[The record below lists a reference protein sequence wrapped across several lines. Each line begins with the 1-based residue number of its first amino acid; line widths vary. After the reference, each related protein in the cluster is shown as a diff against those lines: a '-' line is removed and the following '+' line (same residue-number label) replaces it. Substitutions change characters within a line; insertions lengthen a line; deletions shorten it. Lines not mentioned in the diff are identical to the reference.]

1 MRPNQPSQIGRT
13 LKQGSAR
20 RRPSGSSRPNASA
33 VAVERAVDVLFL
45 IAENGEQSITELSR
59 TVGSSGS
66 VIHRILVALTRKGM
80 VEQRSDT
87 ERYALSW
94 SILGLSSSL
103 TKRTNLRTASL
114 PFMIDLRDLTGE
126 TVCLGVRV
134 GFQRMAVEQVESLHE
149 VRWVANLGARLPLH
163 MGATGKAL
171 LAYMNPTELP
181 TYLSNFHPVKLTPDT
196 ITDPDVLR
204 RELEN
209 IRRRGVAISTNDR
222 IAGLGGISA
231 PIFDGSGAAIAVL
244 TIAGRAERLSPSL
257 LKNWAAPLIDATS
270 KISRLMG
277 QEGGGPPPAALSS

>member
-1 MRPNQPSQIGRT
+1 MTPNQSSQIRRT
-13 LKQGSAR
+13 LKQRPAR
-20 RRPSGSSRPNASA
+20 RRPPGSTRPNASA

-45 IAENGEQSITELSR
+45 IAENGEQSITELAR

-114 PFMIDLRDLTGE
+114 PFMVDLRDLTGE

-149 VRWVANLGARLPLH
+149 VRWVANIGARLPLH

-171 LAYMNPTELP
+171 LAYMNPAEMP
-181 TYLSNFHPVKLTPDT
+181 TYLSNFHPVKVTPDT
-196 ITDPDVLR
+196 ITDRDVLR

-209 IRRRGVAISTNDR
+209 IRRHGFAISANDR

-231 PIFDGSGAAIAVL
+231 PIFDGSDAAIAVL

-257 LKNWAAPLIDATS
+257 LRNWAAPLLDATS

-277 QEGGGPPPAALSS
+277 QEAGGTPTAASFS